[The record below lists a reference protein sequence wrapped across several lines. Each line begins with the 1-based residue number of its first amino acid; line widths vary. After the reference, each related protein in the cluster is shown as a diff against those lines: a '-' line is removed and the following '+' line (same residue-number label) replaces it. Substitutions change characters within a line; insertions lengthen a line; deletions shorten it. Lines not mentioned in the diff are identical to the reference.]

1 MLMMP
6 FSFFLSVINV
16 SDGCDFASVKFT
28 IKEELWKSNE
38 LVKLASITV
47 AETVPQWIPLS
58 YHRSL
63 FLRDLDSRALL
74 RFYGPLAEAQQM
86 GLKSPAR

>member
-1 MLMMP
+1 MCL
-6 FSFFLSVINV
+6 N
-16 SDGCDFASVKFT
+16 GCDSVSVKFT
-28 IKEELWKSNE
+28 IKEVLRKSNE
-38 LVKLASITV
+38 LMKLASITV

-74 RFYGPLAEAQQM
+74 RFHGPLAEAQQM
-86 GLKSPAR
+86 VLKSPAR

>member
-1 MLMMP
+1 MCLNDCG
-6 FSFFLSVINV
+6 S
-16 SDGCDFASVKFT
+16 ASVEFT